1 MNFILIKTHTHTYQI
16 GYTLM
21 QILPRN
27 GKFQIPKTKQKL
39 RISYQNRLFSNVQ
52 NGVMNENEAEM
63 A

>member
-1 MNFILIKTHTHTYQI
+1 MENSKYQ
-16 GYTLM
+16 
-21 QILPRN
+21 
-27 GKFQIPKTKQKL
+27 KTKQKL